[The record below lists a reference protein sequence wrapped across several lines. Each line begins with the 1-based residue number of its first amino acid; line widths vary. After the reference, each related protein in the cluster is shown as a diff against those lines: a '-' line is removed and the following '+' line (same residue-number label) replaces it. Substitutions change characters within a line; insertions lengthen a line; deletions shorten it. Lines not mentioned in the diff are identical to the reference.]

1 MSSSREDIINET
13 LEKAVGEIIEQLP
26 SMKQAFLN
34 PTYDLN
40 RTVENEPDFLLGAFC
55 AVYSKD
61 VVHTYGEDKFIQ
73 HWRNLLLLVIKSS
86 PVRHN
91 LKIVLGN
98 PLDCE

>member
-55 AVYSKD
+55 ACILERCGAYLWRRQIYPTLEESAFISHQVFSRASEFKD
-61 VVHTYGEDKFIQ
+61 RIG
-73 HWRNLLLLVIKSS
+73 KSIG
-86 PVRHN
+86 
-91 LKIVLGN
+91 L
-98 PLDCE
+98 

>member
-40 RTVENEPDFLLGAFC
+40 RTVENESDFLLGAFC
-55 AVYSKD
+55 ACILERCGAYLWRRQI
-61 VVHTYGEDKFIQ
+61 YQ
-73 HWRNLLLLVIKSS
+73 HWRNLLLSVIKSS
-86 PVRHN
+86 PVRQN
-91 LKIVLGN
+91 LKIVLEN